1 MKTSNKMKAFG
12 YVLLACLAC
21 TLFSC
26 GPDELLP
33 EPVPP
38 VVKPGDDDKPDEKPE
53 EPAKVQLGIT
63 AALQNMQQTRGI
75 IEAFAPGHEM
85 GIFVS
90 TNQGDEATG
99 TKNASY
105 LFDGKVWNAGQ
116 DVPVEADANVVAY
129 LPYDK
134 GVTDFKDVPFDLA
147 DQNDIL
153 YGTGKVTKDVPTANL
168 VMQHAMTLVRIR
180 LIKNE
185 YMGTGLVSDM
195 TFADVYTSGTVDAS
209 TGGVKINYNQGRG
222 TVKVGGNYMLND
234 ENPVTVDA
242 IMLPKAAHEEQAAS
256 VSFVI
261 DGQKHTYTFPVQ
273 HEWKAG
279 MKYTYTLK
287 MTGNYNAPVNKEQV
301 DIDVEYWGQ
310 YGKTDDI
317 VLNPNPE
324 DYEFTIWTNYT
335 EYGYD
340 CYQNEGKVFG
350 TFYYPWCGTSEGE
363 MRFVFMKKG
372 TNEIV
377 EKFQPIDIKT
387 NGGWDGKR
395 IQCYVTSAP
404 GTYQLVPL
412 FRKKGETMWCRAAG
426 YDYGSTD
433 QEWLYEVKAPA
444 LDDLPAL
451 RMMEVEGQ
459 GYTSILAYPVP
470 DDTSWNLV
478 YTLSNKGEKALRGEI
493 KAVWEREFKLKSNS
507 YRPSTRDKQ
516 VANADSE
523 WADEIGR
530 VSINIPVGTR
540 FWKGI
545 MECKF
550 PVKHAKPIDSK
561 GVLYA
566 VPVLHLY
573 WKAEGSGEWI
583 LLRCDA
589 DYLFNRNYTEGY
601 IWDETT
607 NYIKVMPQSW

>member
-1 MKTSNKMKAFG
+1 
-12 YVLLACLAC
+12 
-21 TLFSC
+21 
-26 GPDELLP
+26 
-33 EPVPP
+33 
-38 VVKPGDDDKPDEKPE
+38 
-53 EPAKVQLGIT
+53 
-63 AALQNMQQTRGI
+63 
-75 IEAFAPGHEM
+75 
-85 GIFVS
+85 
-90 TNQGDEATG
+90 
-99 TKNASY
+99 
-105 LFDGKVWNAGQ
+105 
-116 DVPVEADANVVAY
+116 
-129 LPYDK
+129 
-134 GVTDFKDVPFDLA
+134 
-147 DQNDIL
+147 
-153 YGTGKVTKDVPTANL
+153 
-168 VMQHAMTLVRIR
+168 
-180 LIKNE
+180 
-185 YMGTGLVSDM
+185 
-195 TFADVYTSGTVDAS
+195 
-209 TGGVKINYNQGRG
+209 
-222 TVKVGGNYMLND
+222 MLND
-234 ENPVTVDA
+234 ENPVIVDA
-242 IMLPKAAHEEQAAS
+242 IMIPISSYEEQAAS

-261 DGQKHTYTFPVQ
+261 DGQKHTYTFPIQ

-324 DYEFTIWTNYT
+324 DYEFTIWPNYT

-363 MRFVFMKKG
+363 MRFVFMKQG

-395 IQCYVTSAP
+395 IQCYITSVP

-412 FRKKGETMWCRAAG
+412 FRRKGETMWCRAAD
-426 YDYGSTD
+426 YDHGSTD
-433 QEWLYEVKAPA
+433 WEWLYEVKAPA
-444 LDDLPAL
+444 PDDLPAL

-507 YRPSTRDKQ
+507 YRPSARDKQ

-523 WADEIGR
+523 WADEIGKI
-530 VSINIPVGTR
+530 SINIPVGIR

-550 PVKHAKPIDSK
+550 PVEHAKPIDSK

>member
-1 MKTSNKMKAFG
+1 MKAFG

-116 DVPVEADANVVAY
+116 DVPVEADADVVAY

-134 GVTDFKDVPFDLA
+134 GVTDFKNVPFDLV

-153 YGTGKVTKDVPTANL
+153 YGTAKVTKDVPTANL
-168 VMQHAMTLVRIR
+168 VMQHAMTLVRVR
-180 LIKNE
+180 LMKNE

-195 TFADVYTSGTVDAS
+195 TFSGVYTSGTVDALAG
-209 TGGVKINYNQGRG
+209 TVTKDYNHGRG
-222 TVKVGGNYMLND
+222 SVKVGGNYMLND

-242 IMLPKAAHEEQAAS
+242 IMIPRSSYEEQAAS

-261 DGQKHTYTFPVQ
+261 DGQKHTYTFPIQ

-301 DIDVEYWGQ
+301 DIDVDYWSQ

-317 VLNPNPE
+317 ILNPNPE

-335 EYGYD
+335 AYGYD

-363 MRFVFMKKG
+363 MRFVFMKEG

-377 EKFQPIDIKT
+377 EKFQPINIKT
-387 NGGWDGKR
+387 NGAWDGKR

-433 QEWLYEVKAPA
+433 REWLYEVKAPA
-444 LDDLPAL
+444 PDNLPAL
-451 RMMEVEGQ
+451 RDVELEGQ
-459 GYTSILAYPVP
+459 DNTTFLSYRIPFDQSFNV
-470 DDTSWNLV
+470 V
-478 YTLSNKGEKALRGEI
+478 FTLSNKGEKALRGKI

-507 YRPSTRDKQ
+507 YRPSTKKKE
-516 VANADSE
+516 A
-523 WADEIGR
+523 
-530 VSINIPVGTR
+530 INDN
-540 FWKGI
+540 
-545 MECKF
+545 E
-550 PVKHAKPIDSK
+550 
-561 GVLYA
+561 
-566 VPVLHLY
+566 
-573 WKAEGSGEWI
+573 
-583 LLRCDA
+583 
-589 DYLFNRNYTEGY
+589 
-601 IWDETT
+601 
-607 NYIKVMPQSW
+607 

>member
-1 MKTSNKMKAFG
+1 MKIFR
-12 YVLLACLAC
+12 YILLASLTC

-26 GPDELLP
+26 GPDELIP
-33 EPVPP
+33 ESVPP
-38 VVKPGDDDKPDEKPE
+38 VVNPGDKDEPGEEPE
-53 EPAKVQLGIT
+53 EPEEPEKIQLAIT
-63 AALQNMQQTRGI
+63 ASLQDMQQTRGI

-85 GIFVS
+85 GVFIS
-90 TNQGDEATG
+90 TDRTDEAAG

-116 DVPVEADANVVAY
+116 DVPVEADADVVAY

-134 GVTDFKDVPFDLA
+134 GVTDFKSVPFDLA

-153 YGTGKVTKDVPTANL
+153 YGTAKVTKDVPTASL
-168 VMQHAMTLVRIR
+168 MMQHAMTLVRVR
-180 LIKNE
+180 LMKNE

-195 TFADVYTSGTVDAS
+195 TFAGVLTSGTVDAL
-209 TGGVKINYNQGRG
+209 TGAVTKDYNHGRG
-222 TVKVGGNYMLND
+222 SVKVGGNYMLND
-234 ENPVTVDA
+234 ESPVIVDA
-242 IMLPKAAHEEQAAS
+242 IMIPRAAYDEQAS

-261 DGQKHTYTFPVQ
+261 DGQKHTYAFPVQ

-324 DYEFTIWTNYT
+324 DYEFTIWPNYT

-363 MRFVFMKKG
+363 LRFVFMKQG

-387 NGGWDGKR
+387 NGGWGGKR

-412 FRKKGETMWCRAAG
+412 FRRKGETMWCRAAG
-426 YDYGSTD
+426 YDYGSMD
-433 QEWLYEVKAPA
+433 QEWLYEVKAPVP
-444 LDDLPAL
+444 DDLPAL

-459 GYTSILAYPVP
+459 GFTSILAYPVP

-507 YRPSTRDKQ
+507 YRPSNKKEGAIND
-516 VANADSE
+516 DE
-523 WADEIGR
+523 WRDEIGS
-530 VSINIPVGTR
+530 VSVNVPVGTR

-545 MECKF
+545 MSCQF
-550 PVKHAKPIDSK
+550 PVKRLAPMYFTGSEWVKYAGPI
-561 GVLYA
+561 V
-566 VPVLHLY
+566 HLY
-573 WKAEGSGEWI
+573 WKAEGSNEWI

-589 DYLFNRNYTEGY
+589 DYLFNRNYGEGY

-607 NYIKVMPQSW
+607 NSISIIPKSW

>member
-1 MKTSNKMKAFG
+1 MKIFR
-12 YVLLACLAC
+12 YILLASLTC

-26 GPDELLP
+26 GPDELIP

-38 VVKPGDDDKPDEKPE
+38 VVNPGDKDEPGEEPEQPE
-53 EPAKVQLGIT
+53 EPAKIQLAIT
-63 AALQNMQQTRGI
+63 ASLQNMQQTRGI

-85 GIFVS
+85 GVFIS
-90 TNQGDEATG
+90 TGRTDKPAG

-116 DVPVEADANVVAY
+116 DVPVEADADVVAY
-129 LPYDK
+129 LPYNRE
-134 GVTDFKDVPFDLA
+134 VTDFKSVPFDLA

-153 YGTGKVTKDVPTANL
+153 YGAAKVTKDVPTASL
-168 VMQHAMTLVRIR
+168 MMQHAMTLVRIR
-180 LIKNE
+180 LMKNE

-195 TFADVYTSGTVDAS
+195 TFADVYTAGTVDAS
-209 TGGVKINYNQGRG
+209 TGTVKIDYNHGRG
-222 TVKVGGNYMLND
+222 SVKVGGNYMLND
-234 ENPVTVDA
+234 ENPVIVDA
-242 IMLPKAAHEEQAAS
+242 IMIPRAAYDEQAS

-261 DGQKHTYTFPVQ
+261 DGQKHTYAFPVQ

-335 EYGYD
+335 AYGYD

-363 MRFVFMKKG
+363 LRFVFMKQG

-377 EKFQPIDIKT
+377 EKFQPINIKT
-387 NGGWDGKR
+387 NGKWDGKR

-444 LDDLPAL
+444 PDDLPAL

-459 GYTSILAYPVP
+459 GYTSMLAYPVP

-478 YTLSNKGEKALRGEI
+478 YTLSNKGEGIQAEVQLVPAEYQ
-493 KAVWEREFKLKSNS
+493 E
-507 YRPSTRDKQ
+507 
-516 VANADSE
+516 
-523 WADEIGR
+523 GR
-530 VSINIPVGTR
+530 
-540 FWKGI
+540 
-545 MECKF
+545 C
-550 PVKHAKPIDSK
+550 
-561 GVLYA
+561 Y
-566 VPVLHLY
+566 
-573 WKAEGSGEWI
+573 
-583 LLRCDA
+583 
-589 DYLFNRNYTEGY
+589 
-601 IWDETT
+601 
-607 NYIKVMPQSW
+607 

>member
-1 MKTSNKMKAFG
+1 MKIFR
-12 YVLLACLAC
+12 YILLASLTC

-26 GPDELLP
+26 GPDELIP
-33 EPVPP
+33 ESVPP
-38 VVKPGDDDKPDEKPE
+38 VVNPGDKDEPGEEPE
-53 EPAKVQLGIT
+53 EPEEPEKIQLAIT
-63 AALQNMQQTRGI
+63 ASLQNMQQTRGI

-85 GIFVS
+85 GVFVGTS
-90 TNQGDEATG
+90 QTDEAAG
-99 TKNASY
+99 IKNASY

-116 DVPVEADANVVAY
+116 DVPVEADADVVAY
-129 LPYDK
+129 LPYNRE
-134 GVTDFKDVPFDLA
+134 VTDFKSVPFDLA
-147 DQNDIL
+147 AQNDIL
-153 YGTGKVTKDVPTANL
+153 YGTAKVTKDVPTASL
-168 VMQHAMTLVRIR
+168 MMQHAMTLVRVR
-180 LIKNE
+180 LMKNE

-195 TFADVYTSGTVDAS
+195 TFAGVLTSGTVDAL
-209 TGGVKINYNQGRG
+209 TGAVTKDYNHGRG
-222 TVKVGGNYMLND
+222 SVKVGGNYMLND
-234 ENPVTVDA
+234 ENPVIVDA
-242 IMLPKAAHEEQAAS
+242 IMIPRAAYDEQAS

-261 DGQKHTYTFPVQ
+261 DGQKHTYAFPVQ

-324 DYEFTIWTNYT
+324 DYEFTIWPNYT
-335 EYGYD
+335 AYGYD

-363 MRFVFMKKG
+363 LRFVFMKQG

-387 NGGWDGKR
+387 NGRWDGKR

-444 LDDLPAL
+444 PDDLPAL

-507 YRPSTRDKQ
+507 YRPSARDKQ

-523 WADEIGR
+523 WADEIGKI
-530 VSINIPVGTR
+530 SINIPVGIR

-550 PVKHAKPIDSK
+550 PVEHAKPIDSK